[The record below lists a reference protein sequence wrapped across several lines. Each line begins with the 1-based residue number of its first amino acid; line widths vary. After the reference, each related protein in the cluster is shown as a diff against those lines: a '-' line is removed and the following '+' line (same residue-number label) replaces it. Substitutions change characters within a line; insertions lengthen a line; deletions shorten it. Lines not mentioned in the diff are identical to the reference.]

1 MALEKIEE
9 LALKKRVEDAA
20 EKALH
25 YVHTCQLEDGGYF
38 FARITP
44 GSLLDSYFAVE
55 TLRMLGKRPRR
66 PAALGRF
73 VLSLVNKGL
82 VTDVHGLYLSAA
94 IMRELKKG
102 MEPLRSQG
110 TAIARCLGVLG
121 EVSRPDSLYTEVV
134 SELEK
139 VFEAVSVLVYLEIPF
154 DREVIVSFI
163 SSLANED
170 GGFGWGAGSSLAT
183 TYYAVQTLVMLGH
196 PLQQHERTLSFLR
209 QREQNVQFLEGLYYL
224 SSASYALGESLSD
237 CERAISFVLDCRRSS
252 GGFARA
258 RPIGIA
264 TLEYTY
270 YAISIFKQLEVWKI
284 K

>member
-1 MALEKIEE
+1 MTLEKTEGP
-9 LALKKRVEDAA
+9 ALKKRVEDIAK
-20 EKALH
+20 KASH

-38 FARITP
+38 FARIPP

-55 TLRMLGKRPRR
+55 TLRMLGQRPRR

-82 VTDVHGLYLSAA
+82 VNDVHGLYLSVA
-94 IMRELKKG
+94 ILRDLKKG

-110 TAIARCLGVLG
+110 TAIARCLGVLSEVG
-121 EVSRPDSLYTEVV
+121 EPDGLYTEVV

-154 DREVIVSFI
+154 DRKAIVSFI
-163 SSLANED
+163 SLLENED
-170 GGFGWGAGSSLAT
+170 GGFGWGGVSSLAT
-183 TYYAVQTLVMLGH
+183 TYYAVQTLALLGH
-196 PLQQHERTLSFLR
+196 PLQQHERTLSLLR
-209 QREQNVQFLEGLYYL
+209 QREQNVQFLEDLYYL
-224 SSASYALGESLSD
+224 SSASYVLGESLSD
-237 CERAISFVLDCRRSS
+237 RERAISFVLDCVRSS

-270 YAISIFKQLEVWKI
+270 YAISIFKQLEVL
-284 K
+284 